1 MAKVFRFHD
10 GSNNIEDWQTS
21 TAYGKNAIE
30 AIQDPSGSSAN
41 KEITSIPSPF
51 ARIDLVKTAFENLVN
66 SNEVDGKTI
75 FHKMVSDCFDVG
87 EIFFNIDKLKEKINI
102 IIWDKTN
109 DLNKLLKSSS
119 KKHRLLGETLKLY
132 LEQDAKAYNF
142 DKIERLYLLNYK
154 LGNNELNIIG
164 GTSPASL
171 FFTSANKLNID
182 IRFGTDIVFDDQ
194 YQPLYKRDFNYVK
207 FIFGIRKFMP
217 RFNPL
222 FKAVDDYLEM
232 NYKMLTHEQRN
243 ILNNYTLENFNSEFE
258 KLTTGTDG
266 SIVEILDF
274 PLRKKT
280 ERPSNIQ
287 DNSGFVID
295 SHKCKDV
302 IKPLVLPIDDFSE
315 KIIYTTA
322 LWDKKNRADFF
333 DDKPLKERKL
343 PFDDSIYPYLTIGDF
358 FEDYIITTPYSI
370 DHEKYFTGNL
380 IEGSNKGYLLPI
392 KKIYFDYFNI
402 KDLMGVMP
410 DGKKTVEIKEGI
422 NASVSVTLR
431 VPVRDNKYIT
441 YSRIYKRAVQ
451 EHQLAEPDT
460 IRNVGAIIENRFNI
474 TIYPFL
480 KSTQGTPS
488 YRVGVMNIDNHNL
501 YSHSEYNLSFYNQGG
516 EVKNNLL
523 PSKRSDRKKGAQL
536 DSNYHTVLENFEF
549 IEIRHQWAKGI
560 LIPLLKEPSGVS
572 QFTFAIDFGTT
583 NTHIEYKK
591 DNGNA
596 MKFEISP
603 SDSQIEPLFL
613 MNEHTEKLF
622 RNSNLGLLEEHIE
635 LEQIPKIINFFPTR
649 TVISNNEELDYN
661 KAVHSLA
668 DTNIPFYYGKKVAP
682 SNTKIVSN
690 LKWEST
696 DHNEKR
702 IETFLEKIIL
712 LIKNKV
718 LLEKGSLEKTEL
730 IWMYPTSM
738 SSFKINQLQ
747 VIWTELFEKH
757 INKVKAP
764 IKVAESI
771 TPFYYFRNEM
781 GVSAGSNSVVS
792 IDIGGGTTD
801 VVIYKGNKPFLATS
815 FRFAGNAL
823 FGDAFGDRNSNM
835 NGFVQ
840 KYTEKYSSLLDS
852 NGLYGLKSVL
862 DVLNQNRKS
871 EEIISF
877 LLSLEGND
885 QVVSKAAPISFSK
898 DLNKD
903 IDLKVVVT
911 LFYAAILYHIAKLMK
926 DKDIVSPR
934 YITFSGTG
942 SKILN
947 LIGSDA
953 ALQKLSQTI
962 FDDVL
967 VNENKTKIDLKK
979 VNNPKEISCIG
990 ALFQNP
996 EDRDLNIKDIETI
1009 YIGSNNLAFNNENK
1023 IKYPDLN
1030 DIFYKNVAD
1039 EYISFIDWFFSIN
1052 SKFKFSDELGINPSH
1067 FENYKNYLKEDV
1079 VDNVKKGIDSKKAEL
1094 KGNQDEELMETLFF
1108 YPLIGGLNNLAYKI
1122 HQNL

>member
-1 MAKVFRFHD
+1 MAKVFRFHE

-30 AIQDPSGSSAN
+30 AIKDPNGSSSN

-51 ARIDLVKTAFENLVN
+51 ARIDLVKTAFQNVVN
-66 SNEVDGKTI
+66 SNQVEGKSMN
-75 FHKMVSDCFDVG
+75 HKLVSDSLDVA
-87 EIFFNIDKLKEKINI
+87 EIFFNIDRFKDKINI
-102 IIWDKTN
+102 IVWDVNT
-109 DLNKLLKSSS
+109 DLNKLLNSDSP
-119 KKHRLLGETLKLY
+119 KHKLLGETLKMFLI
-132 LEQDAKAYNF
+132 QDKVAYNF
-142 DKIERLYLLNYK
+142 DKIQRLYLLNYSQGQDK
-154 LGNNELNIIG
+154 INIIG

-171 FFTSANKLNID
+171 FFTSANKLNYVD
-182 IRFGTDIVFDDQ
+182 IQFGNDKVFDEDF
-194 YQPLYKRDFNYVK
+194 QPLYKRDFEFQK
-207 FIFGIRKFMP
+207 FIYGLRVTNP
-217 RFNPL
+217 EFNTY
-222 FKAVDDYLEM
+222 FKGVSEYLDLSRRMLSDQQRTIINNLTKVDFDNQFEL
-232 NYKMLTHEQRN
+232 LQV
-243 ILNNYTLENFNSEFE
+243 NS
-258 KLTTGTDG
+258 GNP
-266 SIVEILDF
+266 VEILGLD
-274 PLRKKT
+274 LRKRT
-280 ERPSNIQ
+280 NSTIAITNG
-287 DNSGFVID
+287 SGFVIN
-295 SHKCKDV
+295 STKNLSK
-302 IKPLVLPIDDFSE
+302 KPLVLPVDTFSQQ
-315 KIIYTTA
+315 IIYTTA
-322 LWDKKNRADFF
+322 NWDRNNKAPFTDS
-333 DDKPLKERKL
+333 KPLEQRVL
-343 PFDDSIYPYLTIGDF
+343 PFDLSSYPYLTIGDF
-358 FEDYIITTPYSI
+358 FEDYIISTPYSI
-370 DHEKYFTGNL
+370 NHEKYFTGNL
-380 IEGSNKGYLLPI
+380 KEESTKGYLLPI
-392 KKIYFDYFNI
+392 KKLYFDYFNT
-402 KDLMGVMP
+402 KDLMGSMP
-410 DGKKTVEIKEGI
+410 DGTKTLEIKEGI
-422 NASVSVTLR
+422 NGSLNVVLKIPIQGNS
-431 VPVRDNKYIT
+431 YIT

-451 EHQLAEPDT
+451 EYQMAEPD
-460 IRNVGAIIENRFNI
+460 IDRNIGAIIENRFNI

-480 KSTQGTPS
+480 KSTANKPS
-488 YRVGVMNIDNHNL
+488 YRVGVMNIDNHPL
-501 YSHSEYNLSFYNQGG
+501 YSHSEYNLSFYNDG
-516 EVKNNLL
+516 EEIKNDLL

-536 DSNYHTVLENFEF
+536 DSKYQTVLANFDY
-549 IEIRHQWAKGI
+549 IEIQHQWASGI
-560 LIPLLKEPSGVS
+560 LIPLLKEPSGVAH
-572 QFTFAIDFGTT
+572 FTFAVDFGTT

-596 MKFEISP
+596 VKFEISP

-661 KAVHSLA
+661 KAVHALA

-718 LLEKGSLEKTEL
+718 LLEKGSLDNTEL

-738 SSFKINQLQ
+738 SSFRINRLQ
-747 VIWTELFEKH
+747 SIWTELFEKH
-757 INKVKAP
+757 INKIKAP

-781 GVSAGSNSVVS
+781 GVSAGSNSVIS

-801 VVIYKGNKPFLATS
+801 VVIYKENKPFLATS

-840 KYTEKYSSLLDS
+840 KYTEKYSGLLDS

-877 LLSLEGND
+877 LLSLEQND
-885 QVVSKAAPISFSK
+885 QIVGKAAPISFSRDLTK
-898 DLNKD
+898 DT
-903 IDLKVVVT
+903 DLKVVVT
-911 LFYAAILYHIAKLMK
+911 LFYASILYHIAKLMK

-953 ALQKLSQTI
+953 TLQKLSQTI

-967 VNENKTKIDLKK
+967 NNGNKTMIDLKK

-996 EDRDLNIKDIETI
+996 ADRDLNIKDIETVH
-1009 YIGSNNLAFNNENK
+1009 IGGKNLGFKSEGK
-1023 IKYPDLN
+1023 LKYPDLN
-1030 DIFYKNVAD
+1030 DTFYENVAD
-1039 EYISFIDWFFSIN
+1039 EYISFIDWFFSLN
-1052 SKFKFSDELGINPSH
+1052 SKFKFNDELGINPSQ

-1079 VDNVKKGIDSKKAEL
+1079 LDNVKKGVDSKKAEL
-1094 KGNQDEELMETLFF
+1094 NGTQDEELMETLFF
-1108 YPLIGGLNNLAYKI
+1108 YPLIGGLNNLAFKI